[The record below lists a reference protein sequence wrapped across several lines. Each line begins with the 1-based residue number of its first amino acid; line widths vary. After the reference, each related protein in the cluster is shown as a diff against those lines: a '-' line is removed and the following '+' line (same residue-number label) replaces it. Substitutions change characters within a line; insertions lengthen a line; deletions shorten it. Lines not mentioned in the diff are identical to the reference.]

1 MDNHKLDLMNFVRL
15 LFVFLLFGLGV
26 KGQNNRFV
34 YLQTETGRPFYIKMK
49 DSIISS
55 SGSGYLILSNIDS
68 GEIKLSV
75 GFPQEGN
82 SAINFLLPAK
92 QKDLGLLIRKNNA
105 NETFLEDMQ
114 TNEMTAA
121 VKAVGVKVDY
131 VYDSADAF
139 SALLVDVTGD
149 SSILNKHTAAVT
161 KITEK
166 PSIDSSSIKKSI
178 ATEVK
183 ATEVPKIKKL
193 YTRLDSSGR
202 LMTFVV
208 PNNQKND
215 TIVLFISYV
224 KSQKGENLDSSKNE
238 KEKPKEKTKERIKST
253 IKNEAA
259 QQSNTLKDS
268 ISKLV
273 VDTIQIKKGKTIA
286 NSKTLDSL
294 KVSKKDAVK
303 TNHLESNCKVIAT
316 DRDFINL
323 RRRMVEQRD
332 EQQMQTIAFQSFQKK
347 CYSCAQVRNLSV
359 LFLKDNSRYAFLEL
373 SFPYVFDKENFMGLQ
388 TVLTESSNIEQ
399 FKGLHK

>member
-1 MDNHKLDLMNFVRL
+1 MNFVRL

-26 KGQNNRFV
+26 KAQNNRFI

-55 SGSGYLILSNIDS
+55 SESGYLILSKIDT

-82 SAINFLLPAK
+82 SAINFLIPAK
-92 QKDLGLLIRKNNA
+92 QKDLGLFIRKNNT

-114 TNEMTAA
+114 SNEMIAA
-121 VKAVGVKVDY
+121 VKVGGVKVEY

-149 SSILNKHTAAVT
+149 SSILNKHAAAVY

-166 PSIDSSSIKKSI
+166 SSIDSSKIKMEK

-183 ATEVPKIKKL
+183 ATEPPKIKKL

-208 PNNQKND
+208 PSNQKND
-215 TIVLFISYV
+215 TIVIFISYV
-224 KSQKGENLDSSKNE
+224 KSQKGVTLDSSKNE
-238 KEKPKEKTKERIKST
+238 KEKPKEKTKDKT
-253 IKNEAA
+253 KHL
-259 QQSNTLKDS
+259 QDVGTLKPLSAKDTIAKVSMDS
-268 ISKLV
+268 IPN
-273 VDTIQIKKGKTIA
+273 KKGKTKSAIIIA
-286 NSKTLDSL
+286 DSVKQKAKDSIKT
-294 KVSKKDAVK
+294 VFNQA
-303 TNHLESNCKVIAT
+303 NCKYIAT

-323 RRRMVEQRD
+323 RRRMVEQRG
-332 EQQMQTIAFQSFQKK
+332 EQQMQAIAFQSFQKK

-373 SFPYVFDKENFMGLQ
+373 SFPYVFDKENFLGLQ
-388 TVLTESSNIEQ
+388 SVLTESSNIEQ
-399 FKGLHK
+399 FKVLHK